1 MGALVF
7 KALPVLLSEQRLSE
21 MRDVLQEEWP
31 LIFPVKAEFVATA
44 KNRTR
49 RLLSRTASWVE
60 KKEETPDND

>member
-7 KALPVLLSEQRLSE
+7 KALPVLFSEQRLSE

-44 KNRTR
+44 KNRT
-49 RLLSRTASWVE
+49 STIDE